1 MKSEPE
7 EYGIDDLARDKRD
20 WWTGVRNYQARNFMK
35 NDMKKGDGVL
45 FYHSSC
51 KAPGVYGVA
60 QVCAAAVPDP
70 EQFVPDGDYYDPA
83 ASEKSPRWFCVRIAF
98 VRKLAAPF
106 FIASIAPPFGASW
119 HGDFTARQSSFHYAG
134 NAGGME
140 RHYR

>member
-83 ASEKSPRWFCVRIAF
+83 ASEKSPDGFACVLRLCENWQRLFYCLNCAAIRRF
-98 VRKLAAPF
+98 VA
-106 FIASIAPPFGASW
+106 W
-119 HGDFTARQSSFHYAG
+119 
-134 NAGGME
+134 
-140 RHYR
+140 